1 MESGIVQ
8 IDGLEVEVVSKPVRY
23 LRLSLSPEGAVRVV
37 APRGTA
43 ASDVVRFVRA
53 HAGWIARKRAELAA
67 RPRPAPRRWESGET
81 IRVHGEEYVLRLV
94 PAHRFALSLENGTAV
109 FECPAAATPLHR
121 GARLA
126 LWMRR
131 LLERD
136 LETVR
141 PEAEGLTGVR
151 CGDWRLRD
159 MATRWGTC
167 AVQKGR
173 IWLALALATVPVD
186 CIRYVCVHELCHFA
200 HPRHD
205 AGFRAAVARALPGWK
220 ALDARL
226 DRFPL
231 RRVGP

>member
-1 MESGIVQ
+1 MESGVVQ

-23 LRLSLSPEGAVRVV
+23 LRLSLSPDGAVRVTL
-37 APRGTA
+37 PRGATA
-43 ASDVVRFVRA
+43 RDLAGFVRA

-81 IRVHGEEYVLRLV
+81 LRIHGEDYVLRLV
-94 PAHRFALSLENGTAV
+94 PAHRFALALDGGTAV

-131 LLERD
+131 LLEGD

-151 CGDWRLRD
+151 CGDWRIRD

-167 AVQKGR
+167 AVGRGR
-173 IWLALALATVPVD
+173 IWLALALATVPVE

-200 HPRHD
+200 HRHHD
-205 AGFRAAVARALPGWK
+205 AGFHAAVARALPDWK
-220 ALDARL
+220 ILDRRL
-226 DRFPL
+226 ARFPL